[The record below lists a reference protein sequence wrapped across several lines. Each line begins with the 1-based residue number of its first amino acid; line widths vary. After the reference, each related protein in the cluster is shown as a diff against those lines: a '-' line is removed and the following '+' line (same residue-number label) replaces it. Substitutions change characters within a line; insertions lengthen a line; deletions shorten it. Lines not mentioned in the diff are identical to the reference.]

1 MSLKLKALLI
11 LAGFVVGTVA
21 ITGLVQY
28 IAINASVESI
38 KTAISVSVIGGL
50 LYSVYGLILS
60 KLEHDKKM
68 DEISA
73 NINKITSK

>member
-11 LAGFVVGTVA
+11 LAGFMAGTVA
-21 ITGLVQY
+21 AAGLVHY
-28 IAINASVESI
+28 IAHNVTAETIQTAFSVGI
-38 KTAISVSVIGGL
+38 MGVL
-50 LYSVYGLILS
+50 LYTVYGLILS
-60 KLEHDKKM
+60 KLEHDKKI

>member
-11 LAGFVVGTVA
+11 LAGFMA
-21 ITGLVQY
+21 ITVITSALVSY
-28 IAINASVESI
+28 IAHNVSAETIQAAFSVGM
-38 KTAISVSVIGGL
+38 IGGL
-50 LYSVYGLILS
+50 LYMVYSLILT
-60 KLEHDKKM
+60 KLEHDKKL

>member
-11 LAGFVVGTVA
+11 LAGFMAGTVA
-21 ITGLVQY
+21 AAGLVHY
-28 IAINASVESI
+28 IAHNVSVETI
-38 KTAISVSVIGGL
+38 QTAFSVGIMSVL
-50 LYSVYGLILS
+50 LYTVYGLILS
-60 KLEHDKKM
+60 KLEHDKKI